1 MASVPKFRLNTGAEM
16 PAIGMGCWAGFSE
29 EEAQGAVTWF
39 LTALKAGYRHF
50 DTAWLYGTEKYLG
63 EAIRQSGIPREELWI
78 NTKLPWHH
86 DPALKSVEKSLDESL
101 RTIGIDYVDSYLLHW
116 PQVVDWQ
123 DGVGALEMLRTA
135 AKLFQEGK
143 EPVSAKGSPAF
154 NETWKGMEAVYRKG
168 KARNIGVS
176 NFSIKTLNKLLE
188 TAAVVPAINQVEMHP
203 YLVQEDLKVYC
214 DAKGIRLVAYTA
226 TGYSAVLTNPV
237 IVELAE
243 KYRTSAAQVV
253 LAWHLARGVIVVP
266 KSADPQRQKDNLTLP
281 ALDPK
286 DVQRIST
293 LDRNER
299 YNKAGPTGKVNGWT
313 HEQLGW

>member
-1 MASVPKFRLNTGAEM
+1 MDSVPKFKLNTGAQM

-29 EEAQGAVTWF
+29 EEAEGAVSWF
-39 LTALKAGYRHF
+39 LTALKVGYRHF
-50 DTAWLYGTEKYLG
+50 DTAWMYGTEKYLG

-78 NTKLPWHH
+78 NTKLAWHH
-86 DPALKSVEKSLDESL
+86 PGLKTVEESLAESL
-101 RTIGIDYVDSYLLHW
+101 RNLGTDYVDSYLLHW
-116 PQVVDWQ
+116 PQVVDWPY
-123 DGVGALEMLRTA
+123 GVGALDMLRKA

-143 EPVSAKGSPAF
+143 EPIAVRDSPTF
-154 NETWKGMEAVYRKG
+154 NETWTGMEAVYRKG

-176 NFSIKTLNKLLE
+176 NFSVKTLEKLLE
-188 TAAVVPAINQVEMHP
+188 TAKVVPAIDQVELHP
-203 YLVQEDLKVYC
+203 YLVQEDLRTYC

-226 TGYSAVLTNPV
+226 TGYNAVLTNPL

-243 KYRTSAAQVV
+243 KYKASPAQVV

-266 KSADPQRQKDNLTLP
+266 KSADPQRQRANLNLP
-281 ALDPK
+281 SLEPG
-286 DVQRIST
+286 DVQRISA

-299 YNKAGPTGKVNGWT
+299 YTKAGPTGKANGWT